1 MLEPHAQETPAA
13 PPGRD
18 PAPCREH
25 VLLLENRSR
34 LTVSGVTRVVSCDE
48 SGATLKT
55 SQGDLTIGG
64 QGIQVSELSVR
75 TGQVNIAGKIEF
87 LQYAENRQ
95 TAGGLLAR
103 LLRG

>member
-1 MLEPHAQETPAA
+1 MVESHTRDMAPVT
-13 PPGRD
+13 PPGPD
-18 PAPCREH
+18 GAGQNH

-34 LTVSGVTRVVSCDE
+34 LTVSGVSRVVSCDE

-55 SQGDLTIGG
+55 AQGDLTIGG

-75 TGQVNIAGKIEF
+75 TGQVNISGKIEF

-95 TAGGLLAR
+95 SAGGLLSR